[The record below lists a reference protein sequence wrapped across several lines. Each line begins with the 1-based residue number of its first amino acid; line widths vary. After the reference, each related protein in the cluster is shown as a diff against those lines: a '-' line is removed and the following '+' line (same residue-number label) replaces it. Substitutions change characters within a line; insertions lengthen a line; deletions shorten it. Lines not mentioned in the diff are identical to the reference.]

1 MRRCPFSASCN
12 IHVLGAAL
20 VEGSEM
26 SQLLLVRGP
35 KISSIIYHFWG
46 HIGPVKTKSNPLPLL
61 KCNQSQVPGKLEK
74 HFFKNQFF
82 HNAWNISL
90 FTNFRN
96 GERKKKDDLLG
107 LVQWVYWKY
116 YIYSIYNFSFNFTFC
131 CKRILPCYCKIK
143 CQKRKSKQAHFH
155 TTD

>member
-1 MRRCPFSASCN
+1 MRRCTFSASCN

-74 HFFKNQFF
+74 HFFKNQFL

-96 GERKKKDDLLG
+96 GERKKKMT
-107 LVQWVYWKY
+107 Y
-116 YIYSIYNFSFNFTFC
+116 
-131 CKRILPCYCKIK
+131 
-143 CQKRKSKQAHFH
+143 
-155 TTD
+155 